1 MSDHVST
8 RAMTVRQTFKRFFPY
23 VRGDRHILSLAGIM
37 LVTNVACDLVAIWTF
52 AAITDDALVP
62 GKLGGFWKPAAIWVA
77 MTVVG
82 GAVSYGGRM
91 LTARVAE
98 RFLLKLRDTVYSHVQ
113 RLSPGFHQRYGLGDL
128 VSRHSSD
135 IDAVEHLVA
144 SGVVETFTAAISAVC
159 FAAAAL
165 WLRWDLALAAFAVAP
180 LFWLAAKWFSG
191 RLKTAARDERS
202 VNGEIS
208 SAVEEGLANFAVVQA
223 YNQQEFDQRRL
234 HTWGVSW
241 MRAKLAEAKVGAAY
255 TPLVGLTETLGT
267 LGVLALGVWEI
278 SAGRISLGGLIAFVG
293 YLGYLYPYVQELGQ
307 LTLTVNAATAS
318 AERIAEL
325 LDAPIAVSDPP
336 RDVVSGRANG
346 HIELDR
352 VGFGYQ
358 RGGAPAVQDVSF
370 RVRPGQFVMVTGAS
384 GAGKSTIAQ
393 LLLRFYDPAAG
404 TIRLDGVDIRNMSLN
419 LLRDNV
425 TLLPQETAI
434 FTGTIRE
441 NLRYGRPEATDAEV
455 MAAAKAADAHGF
467 ITALPEGYDT
477 ELSQR
482 GLSLSGGQRQ
492 RIAIAR
498 AMLRD
503 TPVLVLDEPTAGLD
517 GETAARVLGPL
528 RRLMAGRTTILITH
542 DLHLA
547 TDADAIMVLDHGR
560 MVERGSHHQLVAARG
575 QYRKLYGERLDQPTM
590 PAMIPDTPLVHSG
603 SLLVDGQ
610 VKISVGNAP
619 PSAAQQGDHGR
630 WSSRGDLGSGAGQ
643 HVDVGGVHRPV
654 AHRAMQLDMADLAT
668 GVLPVEH
675 GRTGLPRQPPV
686 APTHHH
692 QQ

>member
-1 MSDHVST
+1 MPDHIST

-23 VRGDRHILSLAGIM
+23 VRGERRFLLLAGIM

-62 GKLGGFWKPAAIWVA
+62 GNLSGFWKPAAIWVA

-82 GAVSYGGRM
+82 GALSYGGSM

-113 RLSPGFHQRYGLGDL
+113 RLSPDFHQRYGLGDL

-144 SGVVETFTAAISAVC
+144 SGVVETFTAAVSAVC

-191 RLKTAARDERS
+191 RLKTASRDERS

-223 YNQQEFDQRRL
+223 YNQQEYDQHRL
-234 HTWGVSW
+234 HTRGVSW
-241 MRAKLAEAKVGAAY
+241 MQAKLAEANVGAAY
-255 TPLVGLTETLGT
+255 TPLVSITETLGT
-267 LGVLALGVWEI
+267 MGVLGLGVWEI
-278 SAGRISLGGLIAFVG
+278 SASRITLGGLIAFVG
-293 YLGYLYPYVQELGQ
+293 YLGYLYPHIQQLGQ
-307 LTLTVNAATAS
+307 LTLTVNSATAS
-318 AERIAEL
+318 AERIVEL
-325 LDAPIAVSDPP
+325 LDSPIAVADPP
-336 RDVVSGRANG
+336 HDIVTG
-346 HIELDR
+346 HADGYIELHR
-352 VGFGYQ
+352 VGFGYKHN
-358 RGGAPAVQDVSF
+358 GPPAIYDVSF
-370 RVRPGQFVMVTGAS
+370 QVRPGQFVMVTGAS
-384 GAGKSTIAQ
+384 GAGKSTIAR

-404 TIRLDGVDIRNMSLN
+404 SIRLDGVDIRKLSLN
-419 LLRDNV
+419 HLRDNI

-441 NLRYGRPEATDAEV
+441 NLRYGRPDATDAEV
-455 MAAAKAADAHGF
+455 MAAAQAADAHSF
-467 ITALPEGYDT
+467 ITTLPDGYDT

-547 TDADAIMVLDHGR
+547 TDADAIIVLNHGR
-560 MVERGSHHQLVAARG
+560 VVEHGNHHQLVAARG
-575 QYRKLYGERLDQPTM
+575 QYRKLYGERLDPPTT
-590 PAMIPDTPLVHSG
+590 PAIIPHTPHAHSG
-603 SLLVDGQ
+603 SLF
-610 VKISVGNAP
+610 
-619 PSAAQQGDHGR
+619 
-630 WSSRGDLGSGAGQ
+630 
-643 HVDVGGVHRPV
+643 
-654 AHRAMQLDMADLAT
+654 
-668 GVLPVEH
+668 
-675 GRTGLPRQPPV
+675 
-686 APTHHH
+686 
-692 QQ
+692 

>member
-1 MSDHVST
+1 
-8 RAMTVRQTFKRFFPY
+8 
-23 VRGDRHILSLAGIM
+23 LLAGIM

-62 GKLGGFWKPAAIWVA
+62 GNLSGFWKPAAIWVA

-82 GAVSYGGRM
+82 GALSYGGSM

-113 RLSPGFHQRYGLGDL
+113 RLSPDFHQRYGLGDL

-144 SGVVETFTAAISAVC
+144 SGVVETFTAAVSAVC

-191 RLKTAARDERS
+191 RLKTASRDERS

-223 YNQQEFDQRRL
+223 YNQQEYDQHRL
-234 HTWGVSW
+234 HTRGVSW
-241 MRAKLAEAKVGAAY
+241 MQAKLAEANVGAAY
-255 TPLVGLTETLGT
+255 TPLVSITETLGT
-267 LGVLALGVWEI
+267 MGVLGLGVWEI
-278 SAGRISLGGLIAFVG
+278 SASRITLGGLIAFVG
-293 YLGYLYPYVQELGQ
+293 YLGYLYPHIQQLGQ
-307 LTLTVNAATAS
+307 LTLTVNSATAS
-318 AERIAEL
+318 AERIVEL
-325 LDAPIAVSDPP
+325 LDSPIAVADPP
-336 RDVVSGRANG
+336 HDIVTG
-346 HIELDR
+346 HADGYIELHR
-352 VGFGYQ
+352 VGFGYKHN
-358 RGGAPAVQDVSF
+358 GPPAIYDVSF
-370 RVRPGQFVMVTGAS
+370 QVRPGQFVMVTGAS
-384 GAGKSTIAQ
+384 GAGKSTIAR

-404 TIRLDGVDIRNMSLN
+404 SIRLDGVDIRKLSLN
-419 LLRDNV
+419 LLRDNI

-434 FTGTIRE
+434 FTGTVRE
-441 NLRYGRPEATDAEV
+441 NLRYGRPDATDAEV
-455 MAAAKAADAHGF
+455 MAAAQAADAHGF
-467 ITALPEGYDT
+467 ITALPDGYDT

-547 TDADAIMVLDHGR
+547 TDADAIIVLNHGR
-560 MVERGSHHQLVAARG
+560 VVEHGNHHQLVAARG
-575 QYRKLYGERLDQPTM
+575 QYRKLYGERLDPPTT
-590 PAMIPDTPLVHSG
+590 PAIIPHTPHAHSG
-603 SLLVDGQ
+603 SLF
-610 VKISVGNAP
+610 
-619 PSAAQQGDHGR
+619 
-630 WSSRGDLGSGAGQ
+630 
-643 HVDVGGVHRPV
+643 
-654 AHRAMQLDMADLAT
+654 
-668 GVLPVEH
+668 
-675 GRTGLPRQPPV
+675 
-686 APTHHH
+686 
-692 QQ
+692 